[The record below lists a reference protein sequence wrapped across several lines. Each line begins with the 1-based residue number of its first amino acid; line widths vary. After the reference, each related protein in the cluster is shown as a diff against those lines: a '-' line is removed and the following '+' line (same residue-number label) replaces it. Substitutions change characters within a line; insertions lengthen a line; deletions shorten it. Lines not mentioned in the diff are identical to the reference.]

1 MVPNPFPPAGKDV
14 GGFRAGKLFS
24 YHLKTG
30 MKYFSKASLQATAT
44 SRAIPAFLCLA
55 LPVNGGQVSP
65 APAAVGAAWG
75 ADLLHL
81 QTRSFIAQGHSVPA
95 LPWMLGC
102 LGCSYPDI

>member
-30 MKYFSKASLQATAT
+30 MKCFSKASLQATAT
-44 SRAIPAFLCLA
+44 SRAIPAFLWLA

-65 APAAVGAAWG
+65 APAAVG
-75 ADLLHL
+75 
-81 QTRSFIAQGHSVPA
+81 
-95 LPWMLGC
+95 GC
-102 LGCSYPDI
+102 LGS